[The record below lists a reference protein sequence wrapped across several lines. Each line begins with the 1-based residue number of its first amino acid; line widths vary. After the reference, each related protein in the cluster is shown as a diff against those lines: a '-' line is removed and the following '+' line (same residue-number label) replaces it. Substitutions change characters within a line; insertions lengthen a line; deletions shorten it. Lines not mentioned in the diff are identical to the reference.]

1 MSWCVIKRAC
11 RSFSIVSLMV
21 KLNFMPWE
29 MSSKLESTEMISL
42 SPGVTFVNTI
52 DVTEEEKTLNQ
63 KIDRSFGSEMVFKS
77 KERKN
82 LKAQK
87 RFVNLFCRCII
98 VWLWFIITSIHSNT
112 KHIYN
117 TFDTLGLT
125 QKDSEILV
133 FDTRTILKAAHPLN
147 RQMNRMVVQNIIQSS
162 HIQNKTLISHCI
174 HQMNQMWKKKNSLV
188 VVPCSNTIS
197 TQ

>member
-1 MSWCVIKRAC
+1 
-11 RSFSIVSLMV
+11 
-21 KLNFMPWE
+21 

-98 VWLWFIITSIHSNT
+98 V
-112 KHIYN
+112 
-117 TFDTLGLT
+117 
-125 QKDSEILV
+125 
-133 FDTRTILKAAHPLN
+133 
-147 RQMNRMVVQNIIQSS
+147 
-162 HIQNKTLISHCI
+162 
-174 HQMNQMWKKKNSLV
+174 
-188 VVPCSNTIS
+188 
-197 TQ
+197 

>member
-1 MSWCVIKRAC
+1 MFWCVIKRAC

-52 DVTEEEKTLNQ
+52 EVTEEEKTLNQ

-98 VWLWFIITSIHSNT
+98 VWFTSIHSNP

-133 FDTRTILKAAHPLN
+133 FDTRTILKASHTLN

-162 HIQNKTLISHCI
+162 HIQNKTLISHSI

-197 TQ
+197 TP